1 MMFWYFVENVK
12 TGEEKIQ
19 FSDNFIGDIGEHIF
33 ISGEEYVIN
42 DYVEEFEELEIPED
56 FNY

>member
-33 ISGEEYVIN
+33 LSGEEYVIN
-42 DYVEEFEELEIPED
+42 DYAEEFEELEIPED